1 MKNLF
6 SDENIIFLAAGRL
19 TNQKNFG
26 YLIEEFEKFYF
37 ENKNSRLVILG
48 DGEEKQ
54 KLKKLINEKK
64 LNNVIYLLGKV
75 DNVIRYMKDSHAF
88 ILTSKWEEMGFVIIE
103 AALSNLFVISSNCPN
118 GPSEF
123 LNYGKDGILFE
134 SNQKDALYRSLL
146 KHNQITEKVKFNN
159 KIQTKKK
166 FTKFYYV

>member
-1 MKNLF
+1 MPDAVINISKFKKQLNTNKELKNLF

-19 TNQKNFG
+19 TKQKNFG

-134 SNQKDALYRSLL
+134 SNQKDALYR
-146 KHNQITEKVKFNN
+146 KFI
-159 KIQTKKK
+159 KI
-166 FTKFYYV
+166 